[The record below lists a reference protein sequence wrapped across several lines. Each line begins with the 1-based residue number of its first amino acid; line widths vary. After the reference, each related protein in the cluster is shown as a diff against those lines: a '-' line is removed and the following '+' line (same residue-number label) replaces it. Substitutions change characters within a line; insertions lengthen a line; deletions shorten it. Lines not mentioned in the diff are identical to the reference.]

1 MAGWRIGVIAAK
13 EHHINNILKFKSNM
27 DSGMFKPIQLAA
39 IEALNLSDDWYQQ
52 QNALY
57 KERKEI
63 AFKIL
68 NSLDCSYQSE
78 QSGMFAW
85 GKIPEHVTSVENF
98 TDEILH
104 HAQVFIVPG
113 TVFGSNGSKYV
124 RISLCADK
132 EKLNKALERIIKFKQ
147 KK

>member
-1 MAGWRIGVIAAK
+1 
-13 EHHINNILKFKSNM
+13 
-27 DSGMFKPIQLAA
+27 MFKPIQLAA
-39 IEALNLSDDWYQQ
+39 IEALNLPDDWYQQ
-52 QNALY
+52 QNELY

-63 AFKIL
+63 AFNIL
-68 NSLDCSYQSE
+68 NSLGCNYQPE

-85 GKIPEHVTSVENF
+85 GKFPESVISVENF
-98 TDEILH
+98 TDEILYQ
-104 HAQVFIVPG
+104 AQVFIVPG
-113 TVFGSNGSKYV
+113 TVFGSNGSRYV